1 MKKAPKIEY
10 GIEIVKPWSKAMYA
24 HNDEVA
30 EQVKA
35 KVHTMWATA
44 FDECERSQET
54 DEDDFYEADFLAM
67 DWDYA
72 SDEMVAIQ
80 RAVTGYRFGMGY
92 TIESVA
98 KEVERDL
105 DDAPYY
111 RLREIAEDLELDL
124 KKGFIGF

>member
-54 DEDDFYEADFLAM
+54 DEDDFYEADVLAM